1 MARDRDFE
9 AGMGS
14 APTFEEKGSNA
25 RGGHTENDLVLG
37 SQVIAEGVVEVGLAS
52 APRPMKEEDVSWF
65 IGDGKHD
72 AIKGSLLIWVQVG
85 HALVSICLLY
95 FYIVSTLLLD
105 EAIAQMASPVSNH
118 LWHGVPILQALA
130 SIR

>member
-25 RGGHTENDLVLG
+25 RGGHTEDDLVLG

-72 AIKGSLLIWVQVG
+72 AVKGSLLIWVQVG
-85 HALVSICLLY
+85 HALDSICLLH
-95 FYIVSTLLLD
+95 FYIVIILLLD
-105 EAIAQMASPVSNH
+105 EVIAQMVSLVLNH